1 MAIDNKDKK
10 VLKSSI
16 EREQNEVACS
26 AECEKIKG
34 SKNLNVPPLRF
45 PEFSGE
51 WKCTTIGN
59 IGDIKNGP
67 FGSVLHAEDYVENGI
82 PIVTTEHFKTGLM
95 PSDKFG
101 IPQVSNEDYI
111 RLKGYRLE
119 TNDIVFSRVGSVD
132 INAHVGIE
140 QNGWLFSGRVL
151 RVRPK
156 YDIDSLFLHYALSTE
171 AVKRDIRNRA
181 VGQTMPSINT
191 PILSS
196 TTIQLPK
203 DLFEQKKVAH
213 FLRLLDERIIT
224 QNKIIEKLQSLIKGI
239 AQHCIKESTSG
250 NTYVKLGDICQITTG
265 KLDANAQVDNGIYPF
280 FTCAEQ
286 PFKIDSFAF
295 DTEALLISGNGANL
309 GYINYYKGKFNAYQR
324 TYVLDLFSENIQ
336 YIKWALKVLLPKRI
350 AIEKSSSNTPYIVL
364 STLTDLRL
372 PIPCKSKQSFIAN
385 LMQSLERKLS
395 NQIAQYD
402 SYNYLKQYLLRQ
414 MFICTF
420 DGVDTA
426 FDLYKDLILYD

>member
-1 MAIDNKDKK
+1 MIMANNNENK
-10 VLKSSI
+10 V
-16 EREQNEVACS
+16 
-26 AECEKIKG
+26 
-34 SKNLNVPPLRF
+34 LNVPPLRF

-414 MFICTF
+414 MFI
-420 DGVDTA
+420 
-426 FDLYKDLILYD
+426 

>member
-1 MAIDNKDKK
+1 M
-10 VLKSSI
+10 
-16 EREQNEVACS
+16 
-26 AECEKIKG
+26 
-34 SKNLNVPPLRF
+34 RF
-45 PEFSGE
+45 PEFTEEWKAEQLDNIATLSKGIGISKEQLSEDGEPCILYGELYTKYKSEIIKQVESKTDINGSKLKRSKANDVIIPCSGE
-51 WKCTTIGN
+51 T
-59 IGDIKNGP
+59 
-67 FGSVLHAEDYVENGI
+67 A
-82 PIVTTEHFKTGLM
+82 
-95 PSDKFG
+95 
-101 IPQVSNEDYI
+101 
-111 RLKGYRLE
+111 
-119 TNDIVFSRVGSVD
+119 VD
-132 INAHVGIE
+132 IATARCVPFDNILFGGDLNVISLHQYDGAFMSY
-140 QNGWLFSGRVL
+140 QLNGKR
-151 RVRPK
+151 K
-156 YDIDSLFLHYALSTE
+156 YDIARVAQGVSIVHLYGEHLKAIKTYNPTLPEQQKIAKLLS
-171 AVKRDIRNRA
+171 
-181 VGQTMPSINT
+181 
-191 PILSS
+191 
-196 TTIQLPK
+196 
-203 DLFEQKKVAH
+203 
-213 FLRLLDERIIT
+213 LLDDRIDT

-336 YIKWALKVLLPKRI
+336 YIKWALKVLLPKRL

-414 MFICTF
+414 MFI
-420 DGVDTA
+420 
-426 FDLYKDLILYD
+426 

>member
-1 MAIDNKDKK
+1 MSKGIGISKEQLSEDGEPCILYGELYTKY
-10 VLKSSI
+10 KSEI
-16 EREQNEVACS
+16 
-26 AECEKIKG
+26 IKQVESKTDING
-34 SKNLNVPPLRF
+34 SKLKRSKANDVIIPCSGETAVDIATARCVPFDNILFGGDLNVISLHQYDGAF
-45 PEFSGE
+45 MSYQL
-51 WKCTTIGN
+51 
-59 IGDIKNGP
+59 NG
-67 FGSVLHAEDYVENGI
+67 
-82 PIVTTEHFKTGLM
+82 K
-95 PSDKFG
+95 
-101 IPQVSNEDYI
+101 
-111 RLKGYRLE
+111 R
-119 TNDIVFSRVGSVD
+119 
-132 INAHVGIE
+132 
-140 QNGWLFSGRVL
+140 
-151 RVRPK
+151 K
-156 YDIDSLFLHYALSTE
+156 YDIARVAQGVSIVHLYGEHLKAIKTYNPTLPEQQKIAKLLS
-171 AVKRDIRNRA
+171 
-181 VGQTMPSINT
+181 
-191 PILSS
+191 
-196 TTIQLPK
+196 
-203 DLFEQKKVAH
+203 
-213 FLRLLDERIIT
+213 LLDDRIDT

-414 MFICTF
+414 MFI
-420 DGVDTA
+420 
-426 FDLYKDLILYD
+426 

>member
-1 MAIDNKDKK
+1 M
-10 VLKSSI
+10 
-16 EREQNEVACS
+16 
-26 AECEKIKG
+26 
-34 SKNLNVPPLRF
+34 RF
-45 PEFSGE
+45 PEFTEEWKEEQLDNIATLSKGIGISKEQLSEDGEPCILYGELYTKYKSEIIKQVESKTDINGSKLKRSKANDVIIPCSGE
-51 WKCTTIGN
+51 T
-59 IGDIKNGP
+59 
-67 FGSVLHAEDYVENGI
+67 A
-82 PIVTTEHFKTGLM
+82 
-95 PSDKFG
+95 
-101 IPQVSNEDYI
+101 
-111 RLKGYRLE
+111 
-119 TNDIVFSRVGSVD
+119 VD
-132 INAHVGIE
+132 IATARCVPFDNILFGGDLNVISLHQYDGAFMSY
-140 QNGWLFSGRVL
+140 QLNGKR
-151 RVRPK
+151 K
-156 YDIDSLFLHYALSTE
+156 YDIARVAQGVSIVHLYGEHLKAIKTYNPTLPEQQKIAKLLS
-171 AVKRDIRNRA
+171 
-181 VGQTMPSINT
+181 
-191 PILSS
+191 
-196 TTIQLPK
+196 
-203 DLFEQKKVAH
+203 
-213 FLRLLDERIIT
+213 LLDDRIDT

-414 MFICTF
+414 MFI
-420 DGVDTA
+420 
-426 FDLYKDLILYD
+426 